1 MSAFLFFELK
11 STEIPLLCLTLSE
24 QAFTHKQAREN
35 DESPFFPSSFPQIYP
50 SGQGKKQPFVA
61 LLYIISEGKV
71 LEPVFCQFSEGFC
84 KT

>member
-24 QAFTHKQAREN
+24 QAFTHKQARES
-35 DESPFFPSSFPQIYP
+35 DVSPFLPSSFPLIYP

-61 LLYIISEGKV
+61 LSYIVSKGKV
-71 LEPVFCQFSEGFC
+71 PEPISCQFSKGFR

>member
-1 MSAFLFFELK
+1 MSAFLCFELK

-35 DESPFFPSSFPQIYP
+35 DAPPFFPFSFPQIYP

-61 LLYIISEGKV
+61 LLYIISKGKV
-71 LEPVFCQFSEGFC
+71 LEPISCQFSEGFH